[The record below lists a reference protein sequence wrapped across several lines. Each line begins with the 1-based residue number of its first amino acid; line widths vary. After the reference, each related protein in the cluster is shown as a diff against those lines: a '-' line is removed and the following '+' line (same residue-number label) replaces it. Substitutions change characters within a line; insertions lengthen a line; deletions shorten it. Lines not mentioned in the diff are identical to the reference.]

1 LAAKKEV
8 KNYKEMTAELAEIM
22 EWFESGN
29 IDIDEAMAKY
39 QKAMELIN
47 KMENYLKTAENKV
60 VKIASK

>member
-39 QKAMELIN
+39 QKAMELI
-47 KMENYLKTAENKV
+47 KEMENYLKTAENKV